1 MRMEGVRAMTVFQGI
16 FLGFVLGALAVMFC
30 IWLAGGSLCGEE
42 EEKAPGDAGTPTT
55 GQTKSDRNSITGK
68 GRKVK

>member
-1 MRMEGVRAMTVFQGI
+1 MTVFQGI
-16 FLGFVLGALAVMFC
+16 FLGFLLGAVAVMLC
-30 IWLAGGSLCGEE
+30 IWLAGGSLYGE
-42 EEKAPGDAGTPTT
+42 EEKAPGDAATPAP

>member
-1 MRMEGVRAMTVFQGI
+1 MTVFQGI
-16 FLGFVLGALAVMFC
+16 FLGFLLGSIATMIC
-30 IWLAGGSLCGEE
+30 IWLAGGELSGRHEE
-42 EEKAPGDAGTPTT
+42 APDDEATSEP